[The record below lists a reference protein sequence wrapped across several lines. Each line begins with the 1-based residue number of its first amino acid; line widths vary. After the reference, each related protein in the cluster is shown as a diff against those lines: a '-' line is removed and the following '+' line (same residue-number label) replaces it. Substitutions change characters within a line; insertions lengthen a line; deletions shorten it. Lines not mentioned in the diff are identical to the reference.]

1 MMLFHLSEARE
12 VRNKTHFAS
21 FEKRRGGK
29 IGEKYFREEKL
40 EVKHSEHLH

>member
-21 FEKRRGGK
+21 FEKRLTRK
-29 IGEKYFREEKL
+29 IGEKYFRDEKL
-40 EVKHSEHLH
+40 KVRHFEHLH